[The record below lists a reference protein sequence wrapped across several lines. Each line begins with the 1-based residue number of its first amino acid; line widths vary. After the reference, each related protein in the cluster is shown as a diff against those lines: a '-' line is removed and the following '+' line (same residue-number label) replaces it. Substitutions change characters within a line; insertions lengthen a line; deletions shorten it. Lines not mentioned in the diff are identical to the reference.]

1 MFVFFLRLLT
11 NQYIFKYINVY
22 IAFGNGA
29 PDFFSLVASISDDNN
44 ILIAI
49 SALLGGGVF
58 ISTIVVGTIA
68 IICPCEVSKKV
79 FFRDLLFLL
88 LSISIVLIF
97 SLIHEITLLLS
108 ILLYIIYIIYIIIV
122 ILPTHKIINNIYN
135 YIIVIITN
143 NNTTSDSN
151 VSGSGSR
158 MSGSSHDDDSTIF
171 GDIKLSRFDNNSI
184 QTAFWHKDIIS
195 NNNNDNNNFDSKS
208 NISNNINSK
217 LTNSNNTS
225 LSSSSLSPPSKSGY
239 SFLILNDSD
248 DDNEDNN
255 DSIGGDDDDENNDSR
270 NGDSMTIN
278 LTGTV
283 LHHIIA
289 NYYYYAHYM

>member
-1 MFVFFLRLLT
+1 MSYLSSIIDFSI
-11 NQYIFKYINVY
+11 YIFKYINIY

-49 SALLGGGVF
+49 SALLGGAVF

-68 IICPCEVSKKV
+68 IICPCEVSKKI

-108 ILLYIIYIIYIIIV
+108 ILLYFIYVIYIIIV

-135 YIIVIITN
+135 YIIVIIS
-143 NNTTSDSN
+143 NNTASDSN

-158 MSGSSHDDDSTIF
+158 ISGSSHDDDSTIF

-208 NISNNINSK
+208 NIRNNISSK
-217 LTNSNNTS
+217 STNSNNTS

-270 NGDSMTIN
+270 NEDSLTIN

-289 NYYYYAHYM
+289 NYYHYAHYI